1 MTTPA
6 DNKNMLSKAFWKSRK
21 GQRIFCIAGLIA
33 SVLFLLV
40 QFGGDLG
47 SFFPGRG
54 SKNTLER
61 ELKKLQQDQER
72 LKAELADLDAV
83 RTVADSKFID
93 AWKKSVNGVPEIEL
107 RAMIEKTA
115 KDMELRLNNIS
126 TVRKT
131 TFNKDLA
138 LLELD
143 VSVMTDLDTLTKFLL
158 AVDKLKPALYWRRF
172 EIRMANMFGMPGV
185 NFSGTLR
192 CGSDER
198 PETVSE
204 RKKSPDPEQGK
215 AVVK

>member
-1 MTTPA
+1 M
-6 DNKNMLSKAFWKSRK
+6 
-21 GQRIFCIAGLIA
+21 
-33 SVLFLLV
+33 
-40 QFGGDLG
+40 
-47 SFFPGRG
+47 
-54 SKNTLER
+54 
-61 ELKKLQQDQER
+61 
-72 LKAELADLDAV
+72 KAELADLDAV

-93 AWKKSVNGVPEIEL
+93 AWKKSVNGVPEVEL

-204 RKKSPDPEQGK
+204 RKKSPDPEQEK

>member
-1 MTTPA
+1 MTVPA
-6 DNKNMLSKAFWKSRK
+6 DNKNMLSKSFWKSRK

-47 SFFPGRG
+47 SFFPGSG

-61 ELKKLQQDQER
+61 ELKKLQQEQER
-72 LKAELADLDAV
+72 LKVELADLDAV
-83 RTVADSKFID
+83 RAVADRKFID
-93 AWKKSVNGVPEIEL
+93 AWKKSVNGVPEVEM

-131 TFNKDLA
+131 NFNKDIT
-138 LLELD
+138 LLEVD
-143 VSVMTDLDTLTKFLL
+143 VSVMSDIDTLTKFLL
-158 AVDKLKPALYWRRF
+158 AVDKLKPSLYWRRF
-172 EIRMANMFGMPGV
+172 EVRTANMFGMTGV

-192 CGSDER
+192 GVGDER
-198 PETVSE
+198 PEALPE
-204 RKKSPDPEQGK
+204 RKETVADDKGK
-215 AVVK
+215 VDKK